1 MQQQSALPPVS
12 AVQLT
17 RRGPGAGSAQTCGR
31 SCCPGEHWRWL
42 GQGPAQ
48 GRKAAE
54 RLPSFI
60 ATQTH
65 LCPHHRHIKRHLSPL
80 CISVSFGDS
89 QGFTAWFGW
98 LFGKAGSFGLK
109 NWLLSSSP
117 WFHAHMYHSWDQAC
131 WEFTWI
137 KLLPS
142 PSRSLK
148 DLQEAQGGGGW
159 ERPAI
164 CRALS
169 ACFTH

>member
-31 SCCPGEHWRWL
+31 SCCPGEHRRWL
-42 GQGPAQ
+42 GQGSAQ

-98 LFGKAGSFGLK
+98 LFGKAGFFGLK